1 MSHAMQ
7 DGQVIV
13 KPSDKMWSTGREN
26 AKHTSILA
34 LTKNPMDSMKKQKD
48 MTLEAYFLHLETPGL
63 PACYPLIIIREMQVK
78 AMMRDHLKQR

>member
-1 MSHAMQ
+1 MPCMATK

-34 LTKNPMDSMKKQKD
+34 LTKNPMNSMKKQKD
-48 MTLEAYFLHLETPGL
+48 TTLEDEPSRSGVQDATGE
-63 PACYPLIIIREMQVK
+63 E
-78 AMMRDHLKQR
+78 QRAGPRKN